1 MKVPAKTFQRILEAI
16 EGSRS
21 LCVVGH
27 VRPDGDCI
35 GSQLAVTL
43 ALRELGKEVVCWNE
57 DTVPAKYAFLD
68 TRSLVRP
75 PRRGVKFDCVVAVDA
90 ASYERLGKVGDCIRQ
105 RGVLINIDHHES
117 NTRYGD
123 INWVSSRDP
132 STGELVYRLLKNAG
146 WKITREIADCL
157 FTAIS
162 TDTGSFQYPSTR
174 PDTYHVAA
182 DLVKRG
188 ADLGRIC
195 NQVYQSY
202 PLSRVRLL
210 RHVYNNFHLTCDNR
224 VAWFWLRRSDFV
236 RTGAQ
241 PSDSEGLIDHVRD
254 IEPVIVACV
263 FEEMEPGVV
272 RISLRSK
279 DPAVSVNEIAGQF
292 GGGGHPAAAGA
303 RIPGNELS
311 IQRRVLRAIREALDR
326 PSE

>member
-1 MKVPAKTFQRILEAI
+1 
-16 EGSRS
+16 
-21 LCVVGH
+21 
-27 VRPDGDCI
+27 
-35 GSQLAVTL
+35 
-43 ALRELGKEVVCWNE
+43 
-57 DTVPAKYAFLD
+57 
-68 TRSLVRP
+68 
-75 PRRGVKFDCVVAVDA
+75 
-90 ASYERLGKVGDCIRQ
+90 
-105 RGVLINIDHHES
+105 
-117 NTRYGD
+117 
-123 INWVSSRDP
+123 
-132 STGELVYRLLKNAG
+132 
-146 WKITREIADCL
+146 
-157 FTAIS
+157 
-162 TDTGSFQYPSTR
+162 
-174 PDTYHVAA
+174 VAA